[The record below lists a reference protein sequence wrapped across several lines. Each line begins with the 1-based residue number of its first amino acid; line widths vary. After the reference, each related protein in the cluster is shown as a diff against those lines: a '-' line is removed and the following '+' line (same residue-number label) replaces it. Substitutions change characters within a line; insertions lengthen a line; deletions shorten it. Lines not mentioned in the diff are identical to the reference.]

1 MKTCKKCNLSY
12 DDDKKF
18 CKECGD
24 TLTLN
29 RKIGPKSIALLI
41 GGIILF
47 IVIIIVIIAFVS
59 PQSFGM

>member
-24 TLTLN
+24 PLTLEH
-29 RKIGPKSIALLI
+29 KVFPKGLAFII
-41 GGIILF
+41 VGIILVSA
-47 IVIIIVIIAFVS
+47 ISIIIAKFF
-59 PQSFGM
+59 PQYFGL

>member
-1 MKTCKKCNLSY
+1 MKTCKKCNLTY
-12 DDDKKF
+12 EDDKKF

-24 TLTLN
+24 PLTSI

-47 IVIIIVIIAFVS
+47 IVIIFVIIAFLS
-59 PQSFGM
+59 PKSFGM